1 MPVDSF
7 RYLPRSFRQGY
18 ESFPYQHDTP
28 AWAPLTTPIEH
39 ATIALLTSAGVYIE
53 GEQPPFDLDRER
65 TNPTWGDPT
74 YRLIPR
80 DIPQDRVGVAHLHIN
95 NRDIRQ
101 DLDVAL
107 PLRTFEQLETEG
119 RLGKLAD
126 QHYSFMGFQDSNL
139 TDWRRDQ
146 APEVA
151 QRLQDAG
158 VSALILAPA

>member
-1 MPVDSF
+1 MGGVI
-7 RYLPRSFRQGY
+7 G
-18 ESFPYQHDTP
+18 
-28 AWAPLTTPIEH
+28 AAGGA
-39 ATIALLTSAGVYIE
+39 ATGA
-53 GEQPPFDLDRER
+53 
-65 TNPTWGDPT
+65 
-74 YRLIPR
+74 YR
-80 DIPQDRVGVAHLHIN
+80 
-95 NRDIRQ
+95 
-101 DLDVAL
+101 
-107 PLRTFEQLETEG
+107 EQLETEG